1 MLNIA
6 VNVKRSTAPPLLPS
20 VCYAFG
26 LFNKLIYNKNMA
38 TFETV
43 EPGTIALIQQ
53 TPEGRILQIGLTPA
67 QSNMLQFFLA
77 KLSEESKL
85 IQMPEE
91 YDLILKSSLCPKC
104 RKS

>member
-1 MLNIA
+1 
-6 VNVKRSTAPPLLPS
+6 
-20 VCYAFG
+20 
-26 LFNKLIYNKNMA
+26 MA

-53 TPEGRILQIGLTPA
+53 TAEGRILQIGLTPS

-77 KLSEESKL
+77 KLSEKSKL

-91 YDLILKSSLCPKC
+91 YDLVLKSSLCPKC

>member
-1 MLNIA
+1 
-6 VNVKRSTAPPLLPS
+6 
-20 VCYAFG
+20 
-26 LFNKLIYNKNMA
+26 MA

-43 EPGTIALIQQ
+43 DFGTIALIQQ
-53 TPEGRILQIGLTPA
+53 TEEGRILQIGLTVA

-91 YDLILKSSLCPKC
+91 YDLVLKSSLKT
-104 RKS
+104 KM

>member
-1 MLNIA
+1 
-6 VNVKRSTAPPLLPS
+6 
-20 VCYAFG
+20 
-26 LFNKLIYNKNMA
+26 MA

-43 EPGTIALIQQ
+43 DVGTIALIQQ
-53 TPEGRILQIGLTPA
+53 TEEGRILQIGLTVA

-91 YDLILKSSLCPKC
+91 YDLVLKSSLKTK
-104 RKS
+104 R